1 MAERF
6 GGGIAL
12 VHGAGLAGLLADP
25 PAPGAGA
32 GPAGPY
38 ASPAQ
43 TAP

>member
-12 VHGAGLAGLLADP
+12 VHRAGLAGLLADWRP
-25 PAPGAGA
+25 PGAGA
-32 GPAGPY
+32 GPGGPY